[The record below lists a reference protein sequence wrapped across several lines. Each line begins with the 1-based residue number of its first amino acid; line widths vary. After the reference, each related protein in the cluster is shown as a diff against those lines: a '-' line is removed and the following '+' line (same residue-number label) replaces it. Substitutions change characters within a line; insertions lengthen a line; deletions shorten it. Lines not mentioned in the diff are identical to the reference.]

1 MKNKKYIFGF
11 LISIFFLWLSLKKID
26 MGELRAAFT
35 DVNYFYFIPAILL
48 TVLSYFIRAI
58 RWRFLLR
65 SIKTIDLGHLFS
77 AVMIGTMANFIF
89 PARLGEFVR
98 AYVLGERTGLRK
110 SAAFATIVVER
121 IFDGLTILFFLAVIL
136 IFFTF
141 PFPQWLQQAF
151 YLSFALYLIA
161 LLGLILF
168 SLFPQKFMGWI
179 QIPIKIF
186 PEKLREKI
194 MHMVESFTHGL
205 EIFKSRKDILISS
218 LLSIV
223 LWIPMGF
230 LVYSMFFTIGIN
242 LSIPVAFFLLVMLC
256 LGVMIPSAPGFIGIV
271 QFVFVAGM
279 ALFDVPKPQALAY
292 SFLYH
297 ISQYIPLV
305 VVGFFFLFKEGLSLG
320 QIGKSS
326 ASVQEE
332 DAR

>member
-26 MGELRAAFT
+26 MTELRAALQ
-35 DVNYFYFIPAILL
+35 DVNYFYFIPAILF

-58 RWRFLLR
+58 RWRFLLQLVEK
-65 SIKTIDLGHLFS
+65 IAINHLFS
-77 AVMIGTMANFIF
+77 ATMIGTMANFIF

-98 AYVLGERTGLRK
+98 AYVLGEKTGVRK
-110 SAAFATIVVER
+110 STAFATIVVER
-121 IFDGLTILFFLAVIL
+121 IFDGLTILLFLVVIL
-136 IFFTF
+136 VAFPF
-141 PFPQWLQQAF
+141 PFPQWIQRAF
-151 YLSFALYLIA
+151 YLSFALYIIA
-161 LLGLILF
+161 LAGLILF

-179 QIPIKIF
+179 RVPLKML
-186 PEKLREKI
+186 PEKFREKI

-218 LLSIV
+218 LFSVI

-230 LVYSMFFTIGIN
+230 VVYVMFFSVNID

-271 QFVFVAGM
+271 QFVFVTGM
-279 ALFDVPKPQALAY
+279 ALFDIPKPQALAY

-305 VVGFFFLFKEGLSLG
+305 LVGFFFLFREGLSLG
-320 QIGKSS
+320 QIQKSS
-326 ASVQEE
+326 DSIESE
-332 DAR
+332 